1 MVLPG
6 LVSAD
11 SVSMLLLGPQQPQP
25 AHNQPLTSL
34 EASARSASFQHKST
48 RAGPGVHVSLSD
60 VRRVNSHG
68 RFLAGTRAGG
78 SMAVG
83 DAGT

>member
-6 LVSAD
+6 LVSAA
-11 SVSMLLLGPQQPQP
+11 SPCFCWV
-25 AHNQPLTSL
+25 HNNNNQPTTSL
-34 EASARSASFQHKST
+34 ETRARSASFQHKST
-48 RAGPGVHVSLSD
+48 RAGPGVHVCLSD

-78 SMAVG
+78 SLAVG
-83 DAGT
+83 DAGK

>member
-11 SVSMLLLGPQQPQP
+11 SVSMLLLGPQQQQQ
-25 AHNQPLTSL
+25 AHNQPGDQREKL
-34 EASARSASFQHKST
+34 QHKST
-48 RAGPGVHVSLSD
+48 STGPGVHVCLSD
-60 VRRVNSHG
+60 VRRVYLHG

-83 DAGT
+83 DAGN